1 MKPTPPCTRNRLSTS
16 DIGNVDACACGM
28 VHVTVGATTLRF
40 THSAFHT
47 LAAMIGQAAAE
58 QTAADPL
65 LAADPRLVQLG
76 ELSRGQA

>member
-1 MKPTPPCTRNRLSTS
+1 MTPKAPCTRNRLSTAG
-16 DIGNVDACACGM
+16 IGNVDACSCGM
-28 VHVTVGATTLRF
+28 IHVNIGATTLRF
-40 THSAFHT
+40 TQSAFNA

-65 LAADPRLVQLG
+65 LAADQTRVQLG